1 MAAPRFMLAA
11 LLAALAALAA
21 CGPAVRSGTVETPD
35 GAELYYEEC
44 GEGTPVVLLHG
55 HSLDARMWDEQFSA
69 FAQAGHRV
77 VRFDFRGY
85 GRSSG
90 QSETQQFTHAG
101 DAVAVMDALGI
112 GRAHLVGL
120 SMGGFVGADMLGAY
134 PERLLSATL
143 ASGNI
148 RRSPGPSTP
157 MDSLESARRDA
168 EIAALR
174 ARGVDSM
181 KREWFEG
188 LMRSAG
194 SQRERMREPL
204 WRMIEE
210 WSAWQPLH
218 KEVRV
223 IIGLDAWAR
232 IKELRPDVPVLLVE
246 GRSEHNRFNPSPE
259 ILQYLPRGRMV
270 VIDDCG
276 HMLSMERPGE
286 FNSEVLDFI
295 GAVDAQ
301 SAESA
306 AGR

>member
-1 MAAPRFMLAA
+1 MAAPRFMFAA
-11 LLAALAALAA
+11 ILAALAALAA
-21 CGPAVRSGTVETPD
+21 CGPTVSSGTVETSD
-35 GAELYYEEC
+35 GATLYYEEC
-44 GEGTPVVLLHG
+44 GDGSPVILLHG
-55 HSLDARMWDEQFSA
+55 HSLDLRMWDEQFES
-69 FAQAGHRV
+69 FARAGHRV

-85 GRSSG
+85 GKSSE

-101 DAVAVMDALGI
+101 DLVAVMDALGI
-112 GRAHLVGL
+112 ERAHLVGL
-120 SMGGFVGADMLGAY
+120 SMGGFVGADMLGVH
-134 PERLLSATL
+134 PERILSATL

-157 MDSLESARRDA
+157 MDAEESARRDA

-181 KREWFEG
+181 KHEWFEG

-204 WRMIEE
+204 RRMIDE

-223 IIGLDAWAR
+223 IVGLDAWAM
-232 IKELRPDVPVLLVE
+232 IKEQRPDVPVLLVE
-246 GRSEHNRFNPSPE
+246 GRSEHNRVNPSPE
-259 ILQYLPRGRMV
+259 ILRYLPRGRMV

-276 HMLSMERPGE
+276 HMLSMERPEE
-286 FNSEVLDFI
+286 FGREVLGFI
-295 GAVDAQ
+295 GSVDNQ
-301 SAESA
+301 SA
-306 AGR
+306 GD